1 RMFGG
6 PVDQG
11 IEGPLV
17 EALHALYRG
26 AMSTPPEHRELVGS
40 LSSPAEAN
48 ALANL
53 LSDQGLPWQLVEEI
67 ALPRWEQAVLA
78 LEAGLGQL
86 RARPWGILEFYRP
99 DVITG
104 PLDEVRTALSEAR
117 TAILGRRGKM
127 RRALGPLAR
136 WEQPGRNLADED
148 LEHGVNALLALRD
161 TTARISHMAASVP
174 GLTGVPP
181 YALLDPRAEEHLR
194 RQIAG
199 LRSARDTRSSIT
211 DGPLAEA
218 AARVSPAE
226 RARMAH
232 HLRSLAGPWQHA
244 IDLARGQ
251 WPV

>member
-1 RMFGG
+1 
-6 PVDQG
+6 
-11 IEGPLV
+11 
-17 EALHALYRG
+17 
-26 AMSTPPEHRELVGS
+26 
-40 LSSPAEAN
+40 
-48 ALANL
+48 
-53 LSDQGLPWQLVEEI
+53 
-67 ALPRWEQAVLA
+67 
-78 LEAGLGQL
+78 
-86 RARPWGILEFYRP
+86 
-99 DVITG
+99 
-104 PLDEVRTALSEAR
+104 
-117 TAILGRRGKM
+117 
-127 RRALGPLAR
+127 
-136 WEQPGRNLADED
+136 
-148 LEHGVNALLALRD
+148 LRD

-251 WPV
+251 WPVPEGQMPLPHLLAALGKGAAEELTPRGLGLWMDLERAVA